1 MNRIKQLRKKAGLT
15 MKVFGKMFNAAEST
29 VSLWENNKRQPD
41 LDRVKE
47 IAAFFNVSVDYLIG
61 NDVNPKDAKKKPL
74 SNSCEVIQ
82 YDLYPVPLVK
92 LSWRGGEIKDDDVE
106 EYVYMKQ
113 KNKNDHF
120 ALRFTDDS
128 MVNVGIRNG
137 SILIVRIQSE
147 AKDGDIIAALMD
159 GKQTVRRYREKNG
172 AISLISEGREPD
184 FEPITQGTEFK
195 ILGKV
200 IEVHTTL

>member
-15 MKVFGKMFNAAEST
+15 MKALGKMFNAAEST

-41 LDRVKE
+41 LDRAKE
-47 IAAFFNVSVDYLIG
+47 IAAFFKVSVDYLIG
-61 NDVNPKDAKKKPL
+61 ATDTPQDAKQKS
-74 SNSCEVIQ
+74 SNSNCEMIE
-82 YDLYPVPLVK
+82 YEFYSVPLVK
-92 LSWRGGEIKDDDVE
+92 PSWRGGAIEADDIE

-113 KNKNDHF
+113 RNKNDHF
-120 ALRFTDDS
+120 ALRFKDDS
-128 MVNVGIRNG
+128 MVNVGIRRN

-147 AKDGDIIAALMD
+147 AKDGDIIAALVG

-184 FEPITQGTEFK
+184 FEPITKDTDFK
-195 ILGKV
+195 ILGRV